1 MPKFIM
7 YDGTSNPFDH
17 IMHFRQLMTLDI
29 GNDALTCKIFKQNIN
44 PDTPFFES
52 LAKKSPIT
60 MDDLFKQANK
70 YYMLEDD
77 VRAASQ
83 QVLFTNHSTNN
94 DKAESSK
101 PLNQSRQGG
110 FDLRRILV
118 DLGSSIDFLQ
128 MLTYRQIGHLPSALE
143 NLRRL
148 LSRFNR
154 VITTFLGDVVLL
166 LQANLVIMRVRFLVV
181 DDLSPYNAIMGRAW
195 LHKMKTFLLRTI
207 KW

>member
-17 IMHFRQLMTLDI
+17 IMHLSKHQPGHTI
-29 GNDALTCKIFKQNIN
+29 
-44 PDTPFFES
+44 FES

-60 MDDLFKQANK
+60 MDDLFKRANK

-83 QVLFTNHSTNN
+83 QAVFTNHSTNN

-101 PLNQSRQGG
+101 PLNQSRQ
-110 FDLRRILV
+110 V
-118 DLGSSIDFLQ
+118 DFLQ
-128 MLTYRQIGHLPSALE
+128 MSTYCANRPLAIALE

-154 VITTFLGDVVLL
+154 VITTSLGDVMLL
-166 LQANLVIMRVRFLVV
+166 LQADPVIMSVQFSMV